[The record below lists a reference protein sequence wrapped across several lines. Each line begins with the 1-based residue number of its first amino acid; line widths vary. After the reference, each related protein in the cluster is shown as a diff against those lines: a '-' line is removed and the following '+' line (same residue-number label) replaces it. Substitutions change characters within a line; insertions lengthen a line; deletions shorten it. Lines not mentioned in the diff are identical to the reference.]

1 MMSAGIYNILA
12 EEGATFSRTI
22 TWRDSND
29 ALVNLS
35 GYSARMQVRPTIDD
49 SGQTATLS
57 LTTDNGRILLGGTAG
72 TVTLTV
78 SAGDMTVPEGQY
90 VYDLEMLSSGGVTV
104 TRLLQGTFVVSG
116 EVTK

>member
-1 MMSAGIYNILA
+1 MAAGIWNILA

-22 TWRDSND
+22 TWRDSNE

-35 GYSARMQVRPTIDD
+35 GFTARMQVRPTIDD
-49 SGQTATLS
+49 DQTAVLA
-57 LTTDNGRILLGGTAG
+57 LTTENGRILLGGTSG

-78 SAGDMTVPEGQY
+78 TSGDMNIAEGQY
-90 VYDLEMLSSGGVTV
+90 VYDLEMVSGTSTV
-104 TRLLQGTFVVSG
+104 TRLVQGTFVVNG